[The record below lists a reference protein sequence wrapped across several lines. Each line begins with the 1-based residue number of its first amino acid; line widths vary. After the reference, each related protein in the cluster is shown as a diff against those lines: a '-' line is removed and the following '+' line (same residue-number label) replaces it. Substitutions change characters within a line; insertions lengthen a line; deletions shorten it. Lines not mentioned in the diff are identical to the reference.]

1 MRMIFQLSSISK
13 KKINN
18 ILPDVDVAVP
28 DLINVA
34 ARAAAIAKPKR
45 RTVSRKHK
53 HRQIVGLG
61 HL

>member
-1 MRMIFQLSSISK
+1 MIFQK
-13 KKINN
+13 KKMNN
-18 ILPDVDVAVP
+18 ILPDVAVP

>member
-1 MRMIFQLSSISK
+1 MIFQK
-13 KKINN
+13 KKINK

-45 RTVSRKHK
+45 RAVSSK
-53 HRQIVGLG
+53 HRQIIAPE

>member
-1 MRMIFQLSSISK
+1 MIFQLSSISK

-34 ARAAAIAKPKR
+34 IRAAAIAKLKR
-45 RTVSRKHK
+45 RAVSSKHK
-53 HRQIVGLG
+53 HRQIFALG